1 MHSFKASLYITFL
14 FAVLFSFSCRKAE
27 TDELGPVV
35 LFNTPTENQA
45 FNVYDNISIN
55 ATVSDETAISFI
67 SVSLVNA
74 QYIPVL
80 NAVALPVSSPSLTIN
95 KQLYIDN
102 IHITTGTYHLLVT
115 ASDGVNESRS
125 YQKIHIVE
133 VPRVLKSIFVI
144 SSSSTAATN
153 YSTIDTAYT
162 SVTPY
167 HTFGGDYLASS
178 ASSFSQQIYRCGN
191 YTGAFEAMDLEFNT
205 TKFSVPAVASTS
217 PYFTAFYNNEISCY
231 VARYDGTILGY
242 DNTGMV
248 VYNSMSVP
256 GYYVSAM
263 SYCGNQMVAVQK
275 DKLTPISKL
284 ITYYP
289 TGIAEKECL
298 INQDVV
304 TFCEKDINNLFVF
317 GNVNGQGVI
326 QLFDK
331 INNNLWNPYP
341 YALPTGAISSAVK
354 IDENTYL
361 LSHANGTIY
370 KYNYSTASVTAYL
383 SGYTAV
389 KLKFDALNN
398 YLILAE
404 ANTIHAFNYATG
416 SVVHSIPVSE
426 PVLGVE
432 LLYNR

>member
-1 MHSFKASLYITFL
+1 MHFYKASLYITF
-14 FAVLFSFSCRKAE
+14 FASVLFSFSCRKADV
-27 TDELGPVV
+27 DELGPIV
-35 LFNTPTENQA
+35 LFNTPNENQT

-55 ATVSDETAISFI
+55 ATVSDETAITFV

-80 NAVALPVSSPSLTIN
+80 NAVALPVSSPSMTIN

-102 IHITTGTYHLLVT
+102 VHITTGVYHLLVT

-125 YQKIHIVE
+125 YQKIYIVE
-133 VPRVLKSIFVI
+133 VPRVLKSIFVV
-144 SSSSTAATN
+144 SSSSTTNTN
-153 YSTIDTAYT
+153 YSIIDSAFT
-162 SVTPY
+162 SITPY
-167 HTFGGDYLASS
+167 HTFSGDYLAAATSS
-178 ASSFSQQIYRCGN
+178 YSQQLYRCGN

-205 TKFSVPAVASTS
+205 TKFSLPAVASS
-217 PYFTAFYNNEISCY
+217 NPYFTAFYSNETSCY

-242 DNTGMV
+242 DNTGQV
-248 VYNSMSVP
+248 IYNSIAAP
-256 GYYVSAM
+256 NYYVSAM
-263 SYCGNQMVAVQK
+263 AYCGNEMISVQK

-284 ITYYP
+284 ITYYN
-289 TGIAEKECL
+289 TGVPEKECL
-298 INQDVV
+298 INQAVV
-304 TFCEKDINNLFVF
+304 TFCEKDNNNLFVF

-341 YALPTGAISSAVK
+341 YILPTGTISSAVK

-361 LSHANGTIY
+361 FSLSNGTIY
-370 KYNYSTASVTAYL
+370 KYNYSTASVTTYL

-389 KLKFDALNN
+389 QLKFDTLNN
-398 YLILAE
+398 QLIVAE
-404 ANTIHAFNYATG
+404 ANMIHTFNYTTG
-416 SVVHSIPVSE
+416 TIIHSVSVSE
-426 PVLGVE
+426 TILGVE

>member
-1 MHSFKASLYITFL
+1 MFFYKASLYITFGAL
-14 FAVLFSFSCRKAE
+14 VLFSFSCKKAE

-35 LFNTPTENQA
+35 LFNTPTENQP

-55 ATVSDETAISFI
+55 ATISDETAITFV

-80 NAVALPVSSPSLTIN
+80 SAVALPVSSPSMTIN

-102 IHITTGTYHLLVT
+102 IQITTGTYHLLVT

-125 YQKIHIVE
+125 YQKIHIIE
-133 VPRVLKSIFVI
+133 APRVLKSIFVI
-144 SSSSTAATN
+144 SSSSTATTS
-153 YSTIDTAYT
+153 YSTIDSEFT
-162 SVTPY
+162 SLTPY
-167 HTFGGDYLASS
+167 HTFSGDYLASAVS
-178 ASSFSQQIYRCGN
+178 NYSQQVYRCGN

-205 TKFSVPAVASTS
+205 TKFSVPAFASTS
-217 PYFTAFYNNEISCY
+217 PYFTAFYSNETTCY
-231 VARYDGTILGY
+231 VARYDGAILGY
-242 DNTGMV
+242 DNAGVV

-256 GYYVSAM
+256 GYYVASM
-263 SYCGNQMVAVQK
+263 SYCGNQMVTVEK
-275 DKLTPISKL
+275 DKLAPISKL

-289 TGIAEKECL
+289 TGVPEKECL
-298 INQDVV
+298 ISQDVV
-304 TFCEKDINNLFVF
+304 AFCEKDINNLFVF

-341 YALPTGAISSAVK
+341 YALPTGTISSAVK

-361 LSHANGTIY
+361 LSHSNGTIY

-398 YLILAE
+398 HLIVAE

-416 SVVHSIPVSE
+416 SIVHSVPVSE
-426 PVLGVE
+426 TVLGVE

>member
-14 FAVLFSFSCRKAE
+14 FAVLFSFSCRKTE

-35 LFNTPTENQA
+35 LFNTPTENQS
-45 FNVYDNISIN
+45 FNVYDNITIN
-55 ATVSDETAISFI
+55 ATVSDETAISLV

-80 NAVALPVSSPSLTIN
+80 SAIALPVSSPSMTIN

-115 ASDGVNESRS
+115 ASDGINESRS

-144 SSSSTAATN
+144 TSSSTATIN

-167 HTFGGDYLASS
+167 HTFSGDYLAS
-178 ASSFSQQIYRCGN
+178 AVSSFSQQVYRCGN

-217 PYFTAFYNNEISCY
+217 PYFTAFYSNETNCY
-231 VARYDGTILGY
+231 VARYDGAILGY
-242 DNTGMV
+242 DNAGVV
-248 VYNSMSVP
+248 VYNSMCVP
-256 GYYVSAM
+256 GYYVASM
-263 SYCGNQMVAVQK
+263 SYCGNQMVTVEK
-275 DKLTPISKL
+275 DKLTPITKL

-289 TGIAEKECL
+289 TGVPEKECL
-298 INQDVV
+298 INQDIVA
-304 TFCEKDINNLFVF
+304 FCEKDINNLFIF

-341 YALPTGAISSAVK
+341 YILPTGAISSVVK
-354 IDENTYL
+354 VDENTYL

-370 KYNYSTASVTAYL
+370 KYTYSTASVTAYL
-383 SGYTAV
+383 SGYAAV
-389 KLKFDALNN
+389 QLKFDALNN
-398 YLILAE
+398 HLIVSE
-404 ANTIHAFNYATG
+404 ANMIHVFNYTTG

-426 PVLGVE
+426 TVLGVE